1 MKDLI
6 TLIIGVLIYLI
17 LSVPPGVYAETQPV
31 EVVNPIT
38 INPPAA
44 PAAPADV
51 VVSGIT
57 ESSATVSWSPALT
70 ASGYSVWVD
79 GTRWTGSDSPGV
91 EIKGL
96 QPGMA
101 YSVYVTA
108 SNDGGESGPSNSAMF
123 TTLPPVPTAP
133 PTPTVSEVTGNSA
146 VINWE
151 PLQAW
156 QSIKAYRVYVDGV
169 AVADVEP
176 QTGLQAANLT
186 NLSSGN
192 HLVSISGINDNRE
205 GPASAP
211 AQFETQ
217 VLPPINGLKMTNHST
232 DTIYLCWDAVTNASQ
247 YLISLNEQAVGV
259 TSQSRYAVSGLQPNQ
274 EYQITVTSVMPD
286 GNQTQAATL
295 HAETLPVVQPYS
307 KDTITQA
314 IYAYVPDIMPGII
327 AVFVVGIAFGLA
339 RLSKLAIG
347 YKGFFRYW
355 R

>member
-1 MKDLI
+1 MKELI
-6 TLIIGVLIYLI
+6 TLVIGVLIYL
-17 LSVPPGVYAETQPV
+17 LASTGVYAETQPV

-38 INPPAA
+38 ITPPAA
-44 PAAPADV
+44 PAAPSDV
-51 VVSGIT
+51 IISGIT
-57 ESSATVSWSPALT
+57 DCSATVSWSPAVT
-70 ASGYSVWVD
+70 ATGYSVWVD
-79 GTRWTGSDSPGV
+79 GARWTGSDSSGV

-96 QPGMA
+96 QPDMT

-108 SNDGGESGPSNSAMF
+108 LNDGGESGPSSSATF

-133 PTPTVSEVTGNSA
+133 GTPTVSDVTGDSA

-151 PLQAW
+151 PLPPW
-156 QSIKAYRVYVDGV
+156 QNIKAYRVYVDGV

-176 QTGLQAANLT
+176 QTGIQAANLT

-217 VLPPINGLKMTNHST
+217 VLPPITGLKMINHST
-232 DTIYLCWDAVTNASQ
+232 DTIYLSWDDVTNASQ
-247 YLISLNEQAVGV
+247 YLISLNEEEAGV
-259 TSQSRYAVSGLQPNQ
+259 TSLPRYALSGLQPNQ

-286 GNQTQAATL
+286 GNQTQAATIN
-295 HAETLPVVQPYS
+295 AKTLPVVSPYT

-314 IYAYVPDIMPGII
+314 LYAYVPDLMPGII

>member
-1 MKDLI
+1 MKELI
-6 TLIIGVLIYLI
+6 TLIIGVLIYL
-17 LSVPPGVYAETQPV
+17 LASTGVYAETQPV

-44 PAAPADV
+44 PAAPADI

-57 ESSATVSWSPALT
+57 DSSATVSWSPSLKAT
-70 ASGYSVWVD
+70 GYSVWVD
-79 GTRWTGSDSPGV
+79 GTRWTGSDSSGV
-91 EIKGL
+91 EVKGL
-96 QPGMA
+96 QPDMT
-101 YSVYVTA
+101 YSVCVTA
-108 SNDGGESGPSNSAMF
+108 SNDGGESGPSNSVTF
-123 TTLPPVPTAP
+123 TMLPPVPTAP
-133 PTPTVSEVTGNSA
+133 PTPTVSDATGNSA

-156 QSIKAYRVYVDGV
+156 QRIIAYRVYVDGV

-176 QTGLQAANLT
+176 QTGIQAANLT

-205 GPASAP
+205 GPASVP

-232 DTIYLCWDAVTNASQ
+232 DTIYLSWDAITNASQ
-247 YLISLNEQAVGV
+247 YLISSNEQIVGV
-259 TSQSRYAVSGLQPNQ
+259 TSQPRYAVSGLQPNQ

-286 GNQTQAATL
+286 GNQTQAATIN
-295 HAETLPVVQPYS
+295 AKTLSVVLPYT

-314 IYAYVPDIMPGII
+314 LYGYVPDILPEII
-327 AVFVVGIAFGLA
+327 AVFIVGIAFGLA
-339 RLSKLAIG
+339 RLSKMAIG